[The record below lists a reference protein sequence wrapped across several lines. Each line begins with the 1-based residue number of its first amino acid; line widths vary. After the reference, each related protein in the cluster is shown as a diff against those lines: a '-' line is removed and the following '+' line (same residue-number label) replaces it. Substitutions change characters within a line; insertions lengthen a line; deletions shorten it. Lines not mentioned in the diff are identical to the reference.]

1 MASDLNTLKELVK
14 TIDYDIYKGIFV
26 NPDYPDEAK
35 AEIKNLLSILKQKP
49 KVTLNKN
56 FNKFVK
62 LVKKV
67 WNGDDDLKIRKEAY
81 DKLSADLF
89 DVILELLYERKLDL
103 VFKRKNNKTEK
114 EFIMHAL
121 KTKSYCFVDEFV
133 KDIEL

>member
-1 MASDLNTLKELVK
+1 MPSDLSTLKELVK
-14 TIDYDIYKGIFV
+14 AIDYDIYKGIFV

-49 KVTLNKN
+49 KVTLNKT
-56 FNKFVK
+56 FKDFVK

-67 WNGDDDLKIRKEAY
+67 WNSVEDEKVMIEASN
-81 DKLSADLF
+81 KLSMN
-89 DVILELLYERKLDL
+89 LLYIIQFLIRERNREG
-103 VFKRKNNKTEK
+103 FKVKTEK

-121 KTKSYCFVDEFV
+121 EIESYCFVDEFV

>member
-1 MASDLNTLKELVK
+1 MSDLNTLKKLVK

-56 FNKFVK
+56 FKDFVK
-62 LVKKV
+62 IIKRV
-67 WNGDDDLKIRKEAY
+67 WNGDDDLKIRKEAS
-81 DKLSADLF
+81 DKLSTDLF
-89 DVILELLYERKLDL
+89 DVILELLHERKLDL
-103 VFKRKNNKTEK
+103 AFKRKNNKTEK
-114 EFIMHAL
+114 QFIRHAL
-121 KTKSYCFVDEFV
+121 ESSSYSFVEEFV